1 MGSAPITNYTSNDQ
15 RGVLKTLI
23 VQEWKVIVEDRV
35 EWMDVTVAA
44 KILRR
49 LYLLY

>member
-15 RGVLKTLI
+15 RGVLKTLT

-35 EWMDVTVAA
+35 ERMAV
-44 KILRR
+44 
-49 LYLLY
+49 